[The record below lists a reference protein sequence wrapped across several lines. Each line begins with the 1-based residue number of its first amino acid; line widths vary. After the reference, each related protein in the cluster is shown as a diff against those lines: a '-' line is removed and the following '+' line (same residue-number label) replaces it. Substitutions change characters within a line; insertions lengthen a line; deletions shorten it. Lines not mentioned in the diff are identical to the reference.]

1 MNYQKYKYSVAQLLH
16 TALLKLCLIIL
27 LILGT
32 QTSVALSSNA
42 SNADHELYRAAVIDS
57 MTIEPEEIF
66 PLVTITP
73 ANKMVTWLD
82 NRVLLLTFN
91 DSPEYYIR
99 GKKLTLKNEVWS
111 ITEREL
117 AAWYAQHKSG
127 VSDWPLRFKQ
137 LIGLPPDSQYT
148 HVTAMWVAPKYLCRP
163 AYNTDITN
171 SVMPTMLHKTT
182 PKKYTRWFNANII
195 WSYFDSAYPWTRLG
209 YTYDWSENSGEYGLT
224 EFLIRPGAKVTI
236 QYTNTIEEFVK
247 RLEQDTAQY

>member
-1 MNYQKYKYSVAQLLH
+1 MNYQKYKYLVPQSLH
-16 TALLKLCLIIL
+16 RALLNFSLILL
-27 LILGT
+27 LILCT
-32 QTSVALSSNA
+32 QSAIALSSSPPNT
-42 SNADHELYRAAVIDS
+42 NHELYRAAVIDS
-57 MTIEPEEIF
+57 MTIEAEEIF

-73 ANKMVTWLD
+73 ASKMVTWRD
-82 NRVLLLTFN
+82 NKVLLLTFN
-91 DSPEYYIR
+91 DSPEYYIQ
-99 GKKLTLKNEVWS
+99 GTQFTLKNEVWS

-117 AAWYAQHKSG
+117 AGWYAQHKRG

-171 SVMPTMLHKTT
+171 SAMPTMLHKTT
-182 PKKYTRWFNANII
+182 PKKYTKWFNANII

-209 YTYDWSENSGEYGLT
+209 YTYDWGANSGEYGLT

-236 QYTNTIEEFVK
+236 QYTDTIEEFIK
-247 RLEQDTAQY
+247 RLEQESAQY